1 MGILNYNHLTM
12 SLTNYFQAQL
22 LVPTWS
28 GLGPSS
34 SNPILQ
40 FLAFILIVNPNQ
52 FSQVSKMSPLKKI
65 FIALF
70 ILEVFKHFE
79 TYLFLTH
86 FGG

>member
-40 FLAFILIVNPNQ
+40 FLAFILIV
-52 FSQVSKMSPLKKI
+52 KGLI
-65 FIALF
+65 IEA
-70 ILEVFKHFE
+70 
-79 TYLFLTH
+79 
-86 FGG
+86 